1 MEDTI
6 VQLTKK
12 YMGMFWSQM
21 VVFLFFFSFS
31 ASQFWK
37 FALPTL
43 HSNLIAFSPHTFAH
57 KPSTYTPHTHSD
69 SDLLQS
75 ENMPAHCPLNF
86 S

>member
-31 ASQFWK
+31 AS
-37 FALPTL
+37 
-43 HSNLIAFSPHTFAH
+43 
-57 KPSTYTPHTHSD
+57 
-69 SDLLQS
+69 
-75 ENMPAHCPLNF
+75 
-86 S
+86 